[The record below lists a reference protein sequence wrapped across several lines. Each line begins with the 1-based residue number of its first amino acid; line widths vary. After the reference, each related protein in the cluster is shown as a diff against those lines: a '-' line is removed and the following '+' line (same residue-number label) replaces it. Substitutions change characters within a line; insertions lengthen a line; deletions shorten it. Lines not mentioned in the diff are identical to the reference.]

1 MLNKEQIAEAV
12 THLHIEGGFATKL
25 QAAWYEA
32 DSVNKERI
40 ETAFAGLLETTY
52 RKWVAEMSV

>member
-1 MLNKEQIAEAV
+1 MLSKKQIAD
-12 THLHIEGGFATKL
+12 TITYLHIEGGFATKL

-40 ETAFAGLLETTY
+40 ETAFADLLETTY